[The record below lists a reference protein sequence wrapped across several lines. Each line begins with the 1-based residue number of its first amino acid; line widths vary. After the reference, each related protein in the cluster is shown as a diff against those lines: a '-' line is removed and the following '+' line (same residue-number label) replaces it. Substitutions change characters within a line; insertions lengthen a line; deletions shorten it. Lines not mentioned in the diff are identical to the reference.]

1 MKRLLKLTVVGLT
14 LLCSSGGWALVEAD
28 YMISAVGGEL
38 SEQTVGLHLSPFPLP
53 VSVGASYTQG
63 AEETVETVETEMLLQ
78 EAFDIELR
86 AWLPLPAISLVP
98 YVRLGYTV
106 AGSGKTVIGEGD
118 RKVVVESDMIEG
130 QRAALGVAV
139 SPFRHVSFM
148 LEAAFKSSTFNLEG
162 ITDTAS
168 QLASSDNMSQ
178 SEMRVGLS
186 VGI

>member
-1 MKRLLKLTVVGLT
+1 MKRLLRLTVVGLT
-14 LLCSSGGWALVEAD
+14 LLWSSSVWALVEAD

-38 SEQTVGLHLSPFPLP
+38 SEQTVGVHLSPFPLP
-53 VSVGASYTQG
+53 VSIGASYTQG
-63 AEETVETVETEMLLQ
+63 AEESVETEMLLQ

-106 AGSGKTVIGEGD
+106 AGSGKTIKGEGD
-118 RKVVVESDMIEG
+118 QKVVVESDMIEG

-148 LEAAFKSSTFNLEG
+148 LEAAVKSSTFNFEG
-162 ITDTAS
+162 ITETAS
-168 QLASSDNMSQ
+168 QLASSENMSQ